1 MLTPAHK
8 VFTVINYLKLL
19 KKLKKIML
27 KELKESMT
35 TKTYQRESV
44 NKRKKSPERYLYKL
58 YILYTNIDTCIIY
71 ILRHMNIWRMER
83 KNTNANSVVEK
94 LQ

>member
-8 VFTVINYLKLL
+8 GFTVINYLKLL

-44 NKRKKSPERYLYKL
+44 NKRKKVLKDT
-58 YILYTNIDTCIIY
+58 YINYTYYTQTLI
-71 ILRHMNIWRMER
+71 R
-83 KNTNANSVVEK
+83 V
-94 LQ
+94 